1 MKKTI
6 LLTILIISLALTG
19 CALKKNVEVGNNS
32 QNGKAQ
38 NTANENTQV
47 ANPASLF
54 CIEKGGK
61 SQIVETEAGQAG
73 ICKFDDGSECDEWAF
88 FRKECQPGQTD
99 NVQIPSGQTGITISG
114 IKDGQTIYSPLVV
127 FGRAPVEKDVL
138 VVELRN
144 AKHETLVKEKT
155 NIDDSGF
162 YSIKLNF
169 EFNNTKEGFVA
180 VYEQGE
186 DGSELNLVEIPVK
199 FGNLNI
205 STDWQTYKNIDI
217 SNWQTY
223 KSEKYGFEVKY
234 PEKWDVFIN
243 KDTGITWDNYEIWTE
258 GLVSVFEIKNTK
270 KDEFVGCSSGG
281 PGIPVE
287 GMSFRIVISKKGD
300 KTFNTIINDCIAHSE
315 EGKCET
321 GVEILNGNETLILYD
336 RNTPCNYPSAYV
348 IKKDFV
354 YNIETV
360 WNNMSDRV
368 EYYEELYYE
377 MLNTIKI
384 VP

>member
-162 YSIKLNF
+162 YAINKLNF
-169 EFNNTKEGFVA
+169 DFKNTNEGFVA
-180 VYEQGE
+180 VYEEGA
-186 DGSELNLVEIPVK
+186 DGLELNLVEIPVK
-199 FGNLNI
+199 FGNLD
-205 STDWQTYKNIDI
+205 T

-223 KSEKYGFEVKY
+223 KNEEYGFEIKY
-234 PEKWDVFIN
+234 PSDNLVKDWASKTPNWEIFLIVGSN
-243 KDTGITWDNYEIWTE
+243 KNIGDGAISIGVE
-258 GLVSVFEIKNTK
+258 KNTK
-270 KDEFVGCSSGG
+270 VFDSEKILWPTSRDDLKITEKKVGADNYLAHEVLVDYLSVDGDVSSIIYY
-281 PGIPVE
+281 IPYNDKLYQ
-287 GMSFRIVISKKGD
+287 ISYNKFYKGNL
-300 KTFNTIINDCIAHSE
+300 TIND
-315 EGKCET
+315 
-321 GVEILNGNETLILYD
+321 
-336 RNTPCNYPSAYV
+336 
-348 IKKDFV
+348 F
-354 YNIETV
+354 
-360 WNNMSDRV
+360 
-368 EYYEELYYE
+368 EYL
-377 MLNTIKI
+377 LNTFKFTN
-384 VP
+384 

>member
-144 AKHETLVKEKT
+144 SDHETLVKEFTKIKS
-155 NIDDSGF
+155 NEVGEIGD
-162 YSIKLNF
+162 YSITLNF
-169 EFNNTKEGFVA
+169 NFKNTKEGFIA

-186 DGSELNLVEIPVK
+186 DSSGLNLVEIPVK
-199 FGNLNI
+199 FGNSDTL
-205 STDWQTYKNIDI
+205 
-217 SNWQTY
+217 NWQTFEN
-223 KSEKYGFEVKY
+223 KEYGYNLKY
-234 PEKWDVFIN
+234 PKDWKYEEINRDSPYDDPSLADQKTKGVIFYSPDRNYDLLFGLARDNEKVRLDGGRTGFPATDEVSEDGIIKVMDSEVSIIFSIYKGKVKEVYFSKPNPKYEPYEYFEIN
-243 KDTGITWDNYEIWTE
+243 NDYIAHATFSNLSENNYENISYEDYELKGTKE
-258 GLVSVFEIKNTK
+258 LEIAK
-270 KDEFVGCSSGG
+270 E
-281 PGIPVE
+281 
-287 GMSFRIVISKKGD
+287 IVKS
-300 KTFNTIINDCIAHSE
+300 
-315 EGKCET
+315 
-321 GVEILNGNETLILYD
+321 LIFT
-336 RNTPCNYPSAYV
+336 N
-348 IKKDFV
+348 
-354 YNIETV
+354 
-360 WNNMSDRV
+360 
-368 EYYEELYYE
+368 
-377 MLNTIKI
+377 
-384 VP
+384 

>member
-1 MKKTI
+1 MKKLI
-6 LLTILIISLALTG
+6 ILTILIISLALTG
-19 CALKKNVEVGNNS
+19 CALKKKVEVGEDIQSETN
-32 QNGKAQ
+32 
-38 NTANENTQV
+38 NTQ
-47 ANPASLF
+47 PISP
-54 CIEKGGK
+54 
-61 SQIVETEAGQAG
+61 TPMDGQEEQGDA
-73 ICKFDDGSECDEWAF
+73 
-88 FRKECQPGQTD
+88 T
-99 NVQIPSGQTGITISG
+99 QTGNDKIKVFNISDNQTVYSPLTISG
-114 IKDGQTIYSPLVV
+114 QATAFENNLI
-127 FGRAPVEKDVL
+127 
-138 VVELRN
+138 VELRN
-144 AKHETLVKEKT
+144 SDHETLVKEFTTIKSSKVGEMG
-155 NIDDSGF
+155 D
-162 YSIKLNF
+162 YSITLNF
-169 EFNNTKEGFVA
+169 DFKNTKEGFVA

>member
-162 YSIKLNF
+162 YAINKLNF
-169 EFNNTKEGFVA
+169 DFKNTNEGFVA
-180 VYEQGE
+180 VYEEGE

-199 FGNLNI
+199 FGNLD
-205 STDWQTYKNIDI
+205 T

-223 KSEKYGFEVKY
+223 KNEEYGFEVIYPKDWQKY
-234 PEKWDVFIN
+234 GGARVDICPITYRPDNFSYANVHFQDSGCGIEFMDVFSLNNEKCAYIHFTSPGFNYDWEKCKNLLSNIN
-243 KDTGITWDNYEIWTE
+243 EERRSASAPSSVSAWLRKTEIPSE
-258 GLVSVFEIKNTK
+258 AQESYKIFDKI
-270 KDEFVGCSSGG
+270 
-281 PGIPVE
+281 
-287 GMSFRIVISKKGD
+287 IS
-300 KTFNTIINDCIAHSE
+300 TFKFTN
-315 EGKCET
+315 
-321 GVEILNGNETLILYD
+321 
-336 RNTPCNYPSAYV
+336 
-348 IKKDFV
+348 
-354 YNIETV
+354 
-360 WNNMSDRV
+360 
-368 EYYEELYYE
+368 
-377 MLNTIKI
+377 
-384 VP
+384 